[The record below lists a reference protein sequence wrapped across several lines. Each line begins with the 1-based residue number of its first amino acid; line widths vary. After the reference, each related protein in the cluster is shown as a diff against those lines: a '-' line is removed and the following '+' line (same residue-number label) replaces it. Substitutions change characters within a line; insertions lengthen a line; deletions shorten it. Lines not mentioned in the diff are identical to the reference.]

1 MRRARDRGGARDR
14 RRARDPVS
22 GETYDLVVVGAGIN
36 GAAVAREAAAAG
48 LAVLLV
54 DRADLGGGT
63 TSASTRLIHGGLR
76 YLEHGELGLVRES
89 LKERTALLEL
99 APHLV
104 EPLGLYLPV
113 YIGGRRPR
121 WQIDIGLKLYDW
133 LAAGNALPG
142 HRMLSRE
149 EMLTQ
154 LPGLA
159 AEGLLGGAFYY
170 DAQVS
175 FPERLVVENVVDAV
189 GHGAKLMT
197 YTRITAVT
205 TAAGAVTGVEWR
217 DARGRPGGA
226 AAPLVVNAT
235 GPWVDELLGAVAD
248 TAGGARSAALHGRLI
263 GGTKGSHL
271 IVEPFPGAPSAALY
285 TEAGSDGRPF
295 FVIPWNGLY
304 LIGTTDVR
312 FTGDP
317 GTVEIGD
324 DELAYL
330 VEETERLF
338 PRSGGIGRHV
348 LYTQSGVRPLP
359 YEPDKVEGAVT
370 RRHLVHAHRV
380 EGLYSVVGGKLTT
393 HRALARDVLKRL
405 HRDHGVGGALDED
418 DSGPLP
424 GAAAQAEREALLA
437 ALERSFG
444 AATARRLWRTY
455 GARAGALLER
465 VRAEPA
471 LGRPAGPD
479 GAPLAAE
486 LLHAV
491 EREWATTLVD
501 ILQRRSMVGLG
512 ADFGLGCAPTAAR
525 VLRDLGVWDSD
536 RAEQELE
543 AYRAH
548 VARFRVRALAGA

>member
-1 MRRARDRGGARDR
+1 M
-14 RRARDPVS
+14 S
-22 GETYDLVVVGAGIN
+22 EETFDLVVVGAGIN
-36 GAAVAREAAAAG
+36 GAAIAREAAAAD

-54 DRADLGGGT
+54 DQADLGGGT

-76 YLEHGELGLVRES
+76 YLEHGELALVRES
-89 LKERTALLEL
+89 LKERTALLAL

-113 YIGGRRPR
+113 YVGGRRPR

-133 LAAGNALPG
+133 LAAGRDVPG

-149 EMLTQ
+149 ELLAQ

-159 AEGLLGGAFYY
+159 ADGLLGGAFYY

-189 GHGAKLMT
+189 RHGARLRT

-205 TAAGAVTGVEWR
+205 AAGGAVTGVEWR
-217 DARGRPGGA
+217 DAQGRPGRA

-235 GPWVDELLGAVAD
+235 GPWVDDLV
-248 TAGGARSAALHGRLI
+248 AALVDASGAQGPAAAPARLI

-271 IVEPFPGAPSAALY
+271 VVERFPGAPDAAIY
-285 TEAGSDGRPF
+285 TEAASDGRPF

-312 FTGDP
+312 YAGDP
-317 GTVEIGD
+317 GRVEISD

-330 VEETERLF
+330 VAETERLF
-338 PRSGGIGRHV
+338 PRSGIAAHV

-359 YEPDKVEGAVT
+359 YEPDKAESAVT
-370 RRHLVHAHRV
+370 RRHLLHAHRI

-393 HRALARDVLKRL
+393 HRALARDVLARL
-405 HRDHGVGGALDED
+405 HRDRGVAEAPAED
-418 DSGPLP
+418 DSSPLP
-424 GAAAQAEREALLA
+424 GAASPAEREALLA
-437 ALERSFG
+437 ALEARFD

-455 GARAGALLER
+455 GARAAALLER
-465 VRAEPA
+465 VRAQPSLA
-471 LGRPAGPD
+471 HPAGP
-479 GAPLAAE
+479 GEAPLAAE

-491 EREWATTLVD
+491 EREWATTLID
-501 ILQRRSMVGLG
+501 ILQRRCMLGLG
-512 ADFGLGCAPTAAR
+512 ADFGLGCAPAAAR
-525 VLRDLGVWDSD
+525 ALRDLGVWDAA
-536 RAEQELE
+536 RAEQELA

-548 VARFRVRALAGA
+548 AARFRVRALLGGGRRPHDS